1 MTRARL
7 TTVVCLLACLAI
19 TVPMFAR
26 QGAAPAAD
34 PLSGT
39 WTGDWGPSAGDRNMV
54 SVELKLSGT
63 AVTGTVKS
71 TSPAR
76 PDVALTKS
84 TFTPATG
91 VVHLEAEAKTTKRR
105 SRSLRHRRKLT
116 TARWPDRGITTPQRR
131 FQTRKVTIVWAPNRA
146 IWGSFRFSP
155 PDTVLPY
162 DTLRRV

>member
-1 MTRARL
+1 MTRAKIV
-7 TTVVCLLACLAI
+7 TAVCLLACLAI

-26 QGAAPAAD
+26 QAAPAAD

-91 VVHLEAEAKTTKRR
+91 VVHLEAQTTNPR
-105 SRSLRHRRKLT
+105 SGAAVHYVIDGKLT
-116 TARWPDRGITTPQRR
+116 NGTMA
-131 FQTRKVTIVWAPNRA
+131 
-146 IWGSFRFSP
+146 GSWNH
-155 PDTVLPY
+155 DTSKGDFKLAKK
-162 DTLRRV
+162 

>member
-1 MTRARL
+1 
-7 TTVVCLLACLAI
+7 
-19 TVPMFAR
+19 MFAR

-91 VVHLEAEAKTTKRR
+91 AVHLEAQAANPR
-105 SRSLRHRRKLT
+105 SGAAVHYVIDGKLT
-116 TARWPDRGITTPQRR
+116 NGTMTGSWNHDTSKGDFKLAR
-131 FQTRKVTIVWAPNRA
+131 K
-146 IWGSFRFSP
+146 
-155 PDTVLPY
+155 
-162 DTLRRV
+162 

>member
-1 MTRARL
+1 MMRAKIV
-7 TTVVCLLACLAI
+7 TAVCLLACLAI

-26 QGAAPAAD
+26 QAAPAAD

-84 TFTPATG
+84 TYTPATRT
-91 VVHLEAEAKTTKRR
+91 VHLEAEAKNPQSGAPVHYVIDGTLANGSMSGSWNHDTRKGDF
-105 SRSLRHRRKLT
+105 KLT
-116 TARWPDRGITTPQRR
+116 
-131 FQTRKVTIVWAPNRA
+131 KKN
-146 IWGSFRFSP
+146 
-155 PDTVLPY
+155 
-162 DTLRRV
+162 